1 VDTTHLLT
9 PNPWLAPISN
19 QQKMSPSQGIAPL
32 PSSPFFPHIRLS
44 GTLQTFRLS
53 TVLVHRIL
61 PPTISLLWITCP
73 CPGALLPLPLNLL
86 RMFWRQTA
94 SMILLRGSCRA
105 PPNSLGWVS
114 LPRTVLNRRA
124 LSPYLPGPT
133 NRSRVLALN
142 HCSKESHSIVSWF
155 FYCLSHVQCPLR
167 HV

>member
-1 VDTTHLLT
+1 
-9 PNPWLAPISN
+9 
-19 QQKMSPSQGIAPL
+19 MSPSQGIPPL
-32 PSSPFFPHIRLS
+32 PSNPFFPHIRLP

-94 SMILLRGSCRA
+94 SMILLRGLCRV

-124 LSPYLPGPT
+124 LSPYRTCGKKYSTYQLQYD
-133 NRSRVLALN
+133 LL
-142 HCSKESHSIVSWF
+142 
-155 FYCLSHVQCPLR
+155 LR
-167 HV
+167 PVYSGNQTVVDKMRDKLYFLIHRKFERAYREY